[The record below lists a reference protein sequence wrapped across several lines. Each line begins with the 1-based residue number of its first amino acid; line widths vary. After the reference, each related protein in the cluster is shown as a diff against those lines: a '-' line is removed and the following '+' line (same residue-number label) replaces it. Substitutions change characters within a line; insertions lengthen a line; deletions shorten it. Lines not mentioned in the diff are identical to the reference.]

1 MRVLHRIMAMCLV
14 AAAASL
20 GAQVTAPA
28 PAAATAPPATSTALM
43 TGTWATA
50 PVQAIAKTAGTADQT
65 VRDIAHVSIASTGTT
80 SVQLTNE
87 FGSEPLTIS
96 AATIALRQS
105 ADTVATPVPLLFKG
119 QASVV
124 IPPGKFVWSDP
135 VAFQFPAM
143 SDVAVSLFVP
153 AQPMTYVS
161 QHNFADAT
169 NYIAPGNQ
177 TTAATLTGATRL
189 MSFRY
194 LKSISVSTPS
204 RGGIVCF
211 GDSITDGSKSTLDTN
226 QRWPDMLAR
235 RLAANPATA
244 NMGVMNVGIGG
255 NRIVRFTTGP
265 SAIDR
270 FDHDVLELPNVK
282 YIVLLEGINDI
293 GHSYDPKNPYD
304 HVTAD
309 ELVAADHLLITRAHA
324 NGIKIIGATLT
335 PYLPTGYSS
344 PAGEQVRAALNN
356 WIRTGHEFDGVID
369 FDKAAG
375 DPAAPTQFLP
385 AFDSGD
391 HLHPTDAGM
400 KAMADAIDLTLF
412 TK

>member
-1 MRVLHRIMAMCLV
+1 MRVWQC
-14 AAAASL
+14 AAGWLIAGSVTM
-20 GAQVTAPA
+20 GAQVAATTQ
-28 PAAATAPPATSTALM
+28 AATATPVM

-50 PVQAIAKTAGTADQT
+50 PVQAAARNAGAVDQT
-65 VRDIAHVSIASTGTT
+65 IRDVVHVSIGSTDLV

-87 FGSEPLTIS
+87 FGNEPLTIG
-96 AATIALRQS
+96 AATVGLRQS
-105 ADTVATPVPLLFKG
+105 ADTVSAPVALTFKG
-119 QASVV
+119 QPNVV

-135 VAFQFPAM
+135 VHLTFPAM

-153 AQPMTYVS
+153 AQPMTFVS

-169 NYIAPGNQ
+169 NYIADGNQ
-177 TTAATLTGATRL
+177 TTALSLTTPKKL

-194 LKSISVSTPS
+194 LKSVSVSTPS
-204 RGGIVCF
+204 RGAIVCF
-211 GDSITDGSKSTLDTN
+211 GDSITDGSKSTLDTD
-226 QRWPDMLAR
+226 QRWPDYLAK
-235 RLAANPATA
+235 RLATNEATS
-244 NMGVMNVGIGG
+244 NLGVMNVGIGG

-282 YIVLLEGINDI
+282 YMVLLEGINDI

-304 HVTAD
+304 HITAG
-309 ELVAADHLLITRAHA
+309 ELIAADRLIIARAHA

-335 PYLPTGYSS
+335 PYRPAAYSS
-344 PAGEQVRAALNN
+344 PAGEQVRAALNQ
-356 WIRTGHEFDGVID
+356 WIRTSKEFDGVID

-375 DPAAPTQFLP
+375 DTAAPTQFAP
-385 AFDSGD
+385 GFDSGD
-391 HLHPTDAGM
+391 HLHPNDAGM
-400 KAMADAIDLTLF
+400 KAMAGAIDLTLF